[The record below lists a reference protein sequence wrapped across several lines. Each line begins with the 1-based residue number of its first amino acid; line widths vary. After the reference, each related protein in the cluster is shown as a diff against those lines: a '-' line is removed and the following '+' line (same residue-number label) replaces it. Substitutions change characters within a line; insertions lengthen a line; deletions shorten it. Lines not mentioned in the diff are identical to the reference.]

1 MDKKQFERWVHRF
14 GQTSSFILLLMM
26 VAFPIIVSAVYGEWP
41 NFAQI
46 WPGIL
51 TVILILAPWWPSET
65 IGYMPTMGPGAL
77 YQSYITG
84 NVTNLR
90 MPATIGTMNAIGL
103 EPNTDGC
110 HTMAI
115 IACGASNF
123 VTVILLFLGLLL
135 AVPLQP
141 LLYSE
146 SLQPAFNQAIPALFG
161 GLIAQSVLKNK
172 KQVLL
177 YIPLAVIAYLLY
189 LTGLNGAYVMLIVLV
204 LGAVEYCMLDYYIPK
219 KTGRVLFK

>member
-115 IACGASNF
+115 LACGASNF

>member
-1 MDKKQFERWVHRF
+1 MDKKQFEKWVHNF
-14 GQTSSFILLLMM
+14 GQASSFILLILM
-26 VAFPIIVSAVYGEWP
+26 VAFPITVSAVYHQWP
-41 NFAQI
+41 NFGQI

-51 TVILILAPWWPSET
+51 TVILMLAPWWPGET

-84 NVTNLR
+84 NVTALR

-115 IACGASNF
+115 IACGASNY

-135 AVPLQP
+135 SVPLQP
-141 LLYSE
+141 VLYSE
-146 SLQPAFNQAIPALFG
+146 TLQPAFSNAIPALFG
-161 GLIAQSVLKNK
+161 GLIAQSILKGK
-172 KQVLL
+172 KQLL
-177 YIPLAVIAYLLY
+177 YYIPLVVFAYLLN
-189 LTGLNGAYVMLIVLV
+189 LTGLNGAYVMLITVV
-204 LGAVEYCMLDYYIPK
+204 LGAIEYFLLDFLIPK
-219 KTGRVLFK
+219 KTGKTLVK

>member
-161 GLIAQSVLKNK
+161 GLIAQSVLKKK

>member
-1 MDKKQFERWVHRF
+1 
-14 GQTSSFILLLMM
+14 M

-115 IACGASNF
+115 LACGASNF

-204 LGAVEYCMLDYYIPK
+204 LGAVECCMLDYYIPK